1 MKYLKTLKGLL
12 LSLLLVCVG
21 NVSAH
26 DFEENG
32 IYYNILSESDKTVEV
47 SGCSNEC
54 IGNVVVPEEV
64 TCNGVIYSVVS
75 IGNSA
80 FSGCSNITG
89 VQISNSVT
97 KIDTYAFRNCP
108 KLISAAISDYVTSIG
123 DYAFKNCSSLV
134 SVTIGNSVANIG
146 AGAFSDCSAITSIEI
161 PNSVIGIADRA
172 FEDCSALINVKLG
185 NGLTSIGKWA
195 FQDCSA
201 LTSIEIPNTVTSLGN
216 YAFSNCT
223 SLGFVAIG
231 NGVKSIGDRAF
242 FRCTSLAT
250 LIIGDGVTSIGDYA
264 FSNCSSIANITIGY
278 SVTHIGQRAFY
289 GCSKLTGIEIPNSVT
304 NIGIDAFGGTSWFK
318 NQTNGTVYAGKV
330 LYTYNG
336 TMPENTSIT
345 IKEGTLGI
353 GEYAFYACS
362 GLVSIKIPNSVTNI
376 GKYAFQGCTNLSTI
390 EIPNSVTSVGVG
402 AFNNTQWYKAQE
414 EGVIYV
420 GKVLYK
426 YKGNMPDG
434 TNISINTGIAS
445 ITAEAFSGYSSL
457 TSITI
462 PNSVLNIGCYA
473 FKGCAGL
480 TTITIPRSVVSLGGY
495 AFSGCTALRELIIED
510 SEEPLCCQM
519 SEMKYYYPTEDY
531 DYFFEDS
538 PIEYMYIGRDLK
550 NYTFS
555 YSDGQWRKI
564 LNTVVFGDAV
574 TSIPNSFFDSCY
586 ELSSVMISD
595 NVKSIGSYAF
605 YNCDELA
612 NITLPNG
619 LCSIGR
625 AAFHSS
631 GLVGVTIPSSVV
643 SIEENVFNS
652 TLQLKSI
659 VVESGNSV
667 YDSRLDCNAIIE
679 TSTNT
684 LIKGCENTIIPN
696 NVVKIDNNAFYA
708 CTGLESI
715 VIPNSVTG
723 IGDGAF
729 QSCNSLKSI
738 VIGNK
743 VACIG
748 SSAFSYCTNLRNI
761 NFSSNPSLSP
771 NTIPSTA
778 MCHLVLDDGNSTDF
792 DITNANTYADV
803 SYSRNIAEGKF
814 GTIILP
820 FAPNTAS
827 LENYAFYALAESG
840 DYYMKF
846 EEVATPVANTPYIY
860 TLREGKENVAIT
872 GGVTTIS
879 SNIVT
884 PEVDGWQTVGSFS
897 NQTIDTSN
905 GNYYALSV
913 TDNEINRITKN
924 LTVLPYRA
932 YFKSDNASKSAF
944 SVYISGTTGVK
955 EVLSSEIDGFETE
968 VVYDLSG
975 RKILDPVKG
984 GIYIIN
990 GKKVKF

>member
-1 MKYLKTLKGLL
+1 MEYLKTLKGLL
-12 LSLLLVCVG
+12 LTLLLVCVG

-47 SGCSNEC
+47 SDCSNEC

-89 VQISNSVT
+89 VQIPNSV
-97 KIDTYAFRNCP
+97 KEIDTYAFRNCP
-108 KLISAAISDYVTSIG
+108 KLTSVVISDYVTSIG
-123 DYAFKNCSSLV
+123 GFAFTNCSSLV
-134 SVTIGNSVANIG
+134 SVTIGNSVAKIDV
-146 AGAFSDCSAITSIEI
+146 GAFSDCSAITSIEI
-161 PNSVIGIADRA
+161 PNSVISIADRA

-216 YAFSNCT
+216 HAFSRCT

-231 NGVKSIGDRAF
+231 DGVK
-242 FRCTSLAT
+242 
-250 LIIGDGVTSIGDYA
+250 SIGDYA
-264 FSNCSSIANITIGY
+264 FSHCTSLSTLTIGDG
-278 SVTHIGQRAFY
+278 VTHIGQYAFS
-289 GCSKLTGIEIPNSVT
+289 GCSKLTSIEIPNSVT
-304 NIGIDAFGGTSWFK
+304 NIEINAFSGTPWIN
-318 NQTNGTVYAGKV
+318 NQTNGVVYAGKV
-330 LYTYNG
+330 LYTYKG
-336 TMPENTSIT
+336 TMPENSSIT

-353 GEYAFYACS
+353 GANAFSGSS
-362 GLVSIKIPNSVTNI
+362 GLISIEIPNSVSNI
-376 GKYAFQGCTNLSTI
+376 GRNAFSGCTNLSII
-390 EIPNSVTSVGVG
+390 EIPNSVTTIGVD
-402 AFNNTQWYKAQE
+402 AFYNTQWYNAQE
-414 EGVIYV
+414 EGVVYA
-420 GKVLYK
+420 GNVLYK

-434 TNISINTGIAS
+434 TNISINAGIAS

-473 FKGCAGL
+473 FKDCAGL
-480 TTITIPRSVVSLGGY
+480 TTMTIPSSVVSLGGY
-495 AFSGCTALRELIIED
+495 AFSGCTALKELIIED

-555 YSDGQWRKI
+555 YSNGQWRKS
-564 LNTVVFGDAV
+564 LNSTVFGNGV
-574 TSIPNSFFDSCY
+574 TIIPSGIFDSCSK
-586 ELSSVMISD
+586 LSFVKISN
-595 NVKSIGSYAF
+595 NVESIGSFAF
-605 YNCDELA
+605 YGCSKLA
-612 NITLPNG
+612 DITLPNE
-619 LCSIGR
+619 LTSIGR

-631 GLVGVTIPSSVV
+631 GLVGVTIPSSVA
-643 SIEENVFNS
+643 SIEENVFNL
-652 TLQLKSI
+652 TRQLKSI
-659 VVESGNSV
+659 VVEPGNSV

-684 LIKGCENTIIPN
+684 LIRGCENTIIPN
-696 NVVKIDNNAFYA
+696 DVVKIDKHAFYG
-708 CTGLESI
+708 CTGLGSI
-715 VIPNSVTG
+715 AIPNRVTS
-723 IGDGAF
+723 IGDYAF
-729 QSCNSLKSI
+729 N
-738 VIGNK
+738 N
-743 VACIG
+743 
-748 SSAFSYCTNLRNI
+748 CTSLRNI
-761 NFSSNPSLSP
+761 NFSSNPKCGT
-771 NTIPSTA
+771 NIIPSTA
-778 MCHLVLDDGNSTDF
+778 TCHLVIDDSNATDF
-792 DITNANTYADV
+792 DITNTNTYSDV
-803 SYSRNIAEGKF
+803 SYSRNIVEGKF

-820 FAPNTAS
+820 FAPNAKS
-827 LENYAFYALAESG
+827 LENYAFYELAESG
-840 DYYMKF
+840 NGYMRF
-846 EEVATPVANTPYIY
+846 EEVTTPVANTPYIY
-860 TLREGKENVAIT
+860 SLRQGIENVAIT

-884 PEVDGWQTVGSFS
+884 PEVDGWQTIGSFN

-905 GNYYALSV
+905 GNYYALSA
-913 TDNEINRITKN
+913 TDNEINRFTKS

-968 VVYDLSG
+968 VIYDLSG
-975 RKILDPVKG
+975 RKILDPVRG

>member
-1 MKYLKTLKGLL
+1 MKHIKTLKGLL

-54 IGNVVVPEEV
+54 IGNVIVPEEV

-80 FSGCSNITG
+80 FSGRSNITG

-123 DYAFKNCSSLV
+123 DYAFTNCSSLV

-146 AGAFSDCSAITSIEI
+146 TGAFSGCSAITSIEI

-216 YAFSNCT
+216 NAFSNCT

-231 NGVKSIGDRAF
+231 NGVKSIGDYAF

-278 SVTHIGQRAFY
+278 SVTHIGLRAFY

-318 NQTNGTVYAGKV
+318 NQTNGTVYVGKV

-353 GEYAFYACS
+353 GEYAFNACS

-457 TSITI
+457 ASITI

-480 TTITIPRSVVSLGGY
+480 TTITIPCSVVSLGGY

-510 SEEPLCCQM
+510 SEKPLCCQM
-519 SEMKYYYPTEDY
+519 SEMKYYYPTKDY

-538 PIEYMYIGRDLK
+538 PIEYMYIGRDLN
-550 NYTFS
+550 NYAFS
-555 YSDGQWRKI
+555 YSYGQWRKS
-564 LNTVVFGDAV
+564 LNSVVFGNGV
-574 TSIPNSFFDSCY
+574 TIIPSGIFDSCSK
-586 ELSSVMISD
+586 LSSVTMSSNI
-595 NVKSIGSYAF
+595 KSIGSYAF
-605 YNCDELA
+605 YACSKLA
-612 NITLPNG
+612 DIALPCG
-619 LCSIGR
+619 LLSIGR

-631 GLVGVTIPSSVV
+631 GIISLTIPRSLA

-652 TLQLKSI
+652 TKQLKSI
-659 VVESGNSV
+659 VVESDNSV
-667 YDSRLDCNAIIE
+667 YDSRTDCNAIIE
-679 TSTNT
+679 TSTST
-684 LIKGCENTIIPN
+684 LIRGCENTIIPN
-696 NVVKIDNNAFYA
+696 DVLKIDKYAFYG
-708 CTGLESI
+708 CTGLGSI
-715 VIPNSVTG
+715 AIPNSVTS
-723 IGDGAF
+723 IGDYAF
-729 QSCNSLKSI
+729 YSCTS
-738 VIGNK
+738 
-743 VACIG
+743 
-748 SSAFSYCTNLRNI
+748 LRNI
-761 NFSSNPSLSP
+761 NFSSNPKCGT
-771 NTIPSTA
+771 NIIPSA
-778 MCHLVLDDGNSTDF
+778 AKCHLILDDSNATDF

-803 SYSRNIAEGKF
+803 SYSRNIVEGKF

-820 FAPNTAS
+820 FTPNAKS

-840 DYYMKF
+840 DGYMRF
-846 EEVATPVANTPYIY
+846 GEVATPVANTPYIY

-872 GGVTTIS
+872 GGETTIS
-879 SNIVT
+879 STVET
-884 PEVDGWQTVGSFS
+884 PVVDGWQTIGSFT
-897 NQTIDTSN
+897 NQALDTSD
-905 GNYYALSV
+905 GNYYAFSPSK
-913 TDNEINRITKN
+913 NEINKITKN

-932 YFKSDNASKSAF
+932 YFKSDNASKSALNI
-944 SVYISGTTGVK
+944 YISGTTGV
-955 EVLSSEIDGFETE
+955 EEISSSEIDGFENGAIF
-968 VVYDLSG
+968 DLSG
-975 RKILDPVKG
+975 RKVAEPRKG
-984 GIYIIN
+984 NIYIKN
-990 GKKVKF
+990 GKKIMF